1 MIPSAVRDIIVALS
15 HKTQRGEANW
25 QKRRFS
31 GDRDVYIELGPY
43 VLDVFESRFGPIV
56 VKLKNASDD
65 EVLFSVPVERTDDDF
80 ALLSE
85 LLNVADPTS
94 EKLELVLSDVR
105 RMVQQAGP
113 VG

>member
-1 MIPSAVRDIIVALS
+1 MIPSTVRDIIVALS
-15 HKTQRGEANW
+15 HKTRAGEANW

-31 GDRDVYIELGPY
+31 GERDVYIELGPY

-65 EVLFSVPVERTDDDF
+65 EVLFSVPVERSDDDF
-80 ALLSE
+80 PLLSDM
-85 LLNVADPTS
+85 LDRADPTS
-94 EKLELVLSDVR
+94 AELEGVLSDVR